1 MKKHIIIIVS
11 LAMTLSLF
19 VSCKQNSTDEV
30 QQRFLIKGSESEKFL
45 TQYIVG
51 SYNVKNKLRA
61 FDVEGGGSE
70 SGIEAL
76 KKHECDIANSSRV
89 LSNDELLQ
97 YGDSV
102 KQAIIA
108 VDAIAV
114 ITHPTIGIG
123 SLTVQEIAAIYSGKI
138 RNWKEVGGP
147 DLDIMPIGRKEG
159 SGTRVYWQDRLAI
172 DNFSDYVQ
180 EFGKYEDIVAQVE
193 KNKNA
198 IGYVSLKAITNYEGI
213 PYKNVWIMPIS
224 LDETSL
230 DKTYLPY
237 DKEAIFY
244 GDYPLIRPLFQYYIG
259 GKNNE
264 VEKFIQFEISS
275 EGQELVKK
283 LGFYPINDFHK
294 QINKLRM

>member
-1 MKKHIIIIVS
+1 MKKHINIFVI
-11 LAMTLSLF
+11 LAISLF
-19 VSCKQNSTDEV
+19 VSCKQTTTDEV

-45 TQYIVG
+45 TQYVVG

-89 LSNDELLQ
+89 LSTDELLQ

-172 DNFSDYVQ
+172 ENFSDYVQ
-180 EFGKYEDIVAQVE
+180 EFSKYEDIVAQVE
-193 KNKNA
+193 KHKNA
-198 IGYVSLKAITNYEGI
+198 IGYVSLKAVTNYEGI
-213 PYKNVWIMPIS
+213 PYKKVWIMPLS

-237 DKEAIFY
+237 DKEAISY